1 MRCNIFDWESSEEH
15 SVPIWE
21 LIGRMAAFNIKE
33 ISHQEAAKCFA
44 IIARTELARRLNIY
58 GGSGCE
64 KHKGCE
70 LCTEP
75 GHCLEL
81 GLPKISSSERVRAA
95 VRDTGNLI
103 ITFDGKPIKPY
114 YHYRCGGATENS
126 ENVIGNRITYLRKV
140 FCEYCRT
147 IDDEGKDKV
156 FSIEELERLL
166 NIKIEK
172 PKDVYYDIK
181 GIFDNL
187 DIDEQGRIK
196 SLNIGGKFFKGT
208 EIVERL
214 GLNSTRFNYMPV
226 RFLISCIGIGHGLGL
241 CITGAEEMARR
252 GMSYEDILYYYY
264 TGIRIEEMEMP
275 EEDKPLKGKV
285 IALDA
290 ASGEGDSYEGKG
302 PGGLREGEANLK
314 IVMELEMLLK
324 EAGAKVCLTRT
335 GSKHINLSERAEIAN
350 SVKTDFFISICQS
363 AFPNES
369 ASGTEAYHYRE
380 DKEAAMLGSIIL
392 EEISPEMK
400 CRNRGLRTADFYI
413 LKEVKC
419 STLQLNIL
427 YITNP
432 QDEKKLADP
441 DMRRKAAEAIARG
454 IIRYYGQIG

>member
-1 MRCNIFDWESSEEH
+1 MQCNIFDWESSTEY
-15 SVPIWE
+15 SVPMWE

-33 ISHQEAAKCFA
+33 TSHQEAAKCFA
-44 IIARTELARRLNIY
+44 IIARTELARKLHIY

-81 GLPKISSSERVRAA
+81 GLPKINISERVRAA

-114 YHYRCGGATENS
+114 CHYRCGGATENS

-147 IDDEGKDKV
+147 VDDEGKDKF
-156 FSIEELERLL
+156 FSLEELERLL

-181 GIFDNL
+181 GIFENL

-264 TGIRIEEMEMP
+264 TGIKLEEMEMP
-275 EEDKPLKGKV
+275 EEDKPLKGKT

-290 ASGEGDSYEGKG
+290 ASGEDDS
-302 PGGLREGEANLK
+302 
-314 IVMELEMLLK
+314 
-324 EAGAKVCLTRT
+324 
-335 GSKHINLSERAEIAN
+335 
-350 SVKTDFFISICQS
+350 
-363 AFPNES
+363 
-369 ASGTEAYHYRE
+369 
-380 DKEAAMLGSIIL
+380 
-392 EEISPEMK
+392 
-400 CRNRGLRTADFYI
+400 
-413 LKEVKC
+413 
-419 STLQLNIL
+419 
-427 YITNP
+427 
-432 QDEKKLADP
+432 
-441 DMRRKAAEAIARG
+441 
-454 IIRYYGQIG
+454 